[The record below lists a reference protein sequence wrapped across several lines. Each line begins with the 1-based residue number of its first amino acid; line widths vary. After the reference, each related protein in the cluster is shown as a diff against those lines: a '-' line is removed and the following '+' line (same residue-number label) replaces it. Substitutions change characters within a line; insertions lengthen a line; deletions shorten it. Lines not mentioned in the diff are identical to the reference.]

1 MNNLTS
7 DMMYVACFEAG
18 HMVVQCPR
26 CKETLDG
33 SELGEMLRRM
43 WSKLLNRL
51 SANYSAAGASFRCPK
66 CSRSLNGEI
75 RHHAEACTEY
85 RRLKLYM
92 AYLKGLRGLATDKR
106 RNSKAPR

>member
-1 MNNLTS
+1 
-7 DMMYVACFEAG
+7 MYVACFEAG
-18 HMVVQCPR
+18 HMVVRCPR

-33 SELGEMLRRM
+33 GELGEMLRRM
-43 WSKLLNRL
+43 WPKLLNRL
-51 SANYSAAGASFRCPK
+51 SGTNSAANAKFRCPK

-92 AYLKGLRGLATDKR
+92 AYLKGLRSLATENR
-106 RNSKAPR
+106 RNSKERR